1 MTSPDECARKVL
13 ETVPMVMRAIR
24 KEMRSHRESD
34 LSVPQFRVLIYLN
47 RNEGAS
53 LSDVADHLG
62 LSLPAMSKMV
72 GGLVDRNLVSRR
84 INKGDR
90 RYVILAPTERG
101 RTLMRAVYDTTRS
114 RLAERL
120 AALPASGRTTVFRAM
135 SALESIFAYD
145 PKTETELEK

>member
-1 MTSPDECARKVL
+1 LASPEECARLVL
-13 ETVPMVMRAIR
+13 ETVPMVMRVIR

-53 LSDVADHLG
+53 LSDVADYLG
-62 LSLPAMSKMV
+62 LTLPAMSKMV
-72 GGLVDRNLVSRR
+72 SGLVERNLVNRR
-84 INKGDR
+84 IDAGDR

-101 RTLMRAVYDTTRS
+101 RALMRKAYEITQS

-120 AALPASGRTTVFRAM
+120 ATLPAFGRTTVIQAM
-135 SALESIFAYD
+135 GALESIFARD
-145 PKTETELEK
+145 PKAETATEK